1 MKGKKIKDYQ
11 NYSATEDGTIWS
23 YAQTE
28 KGRPLKPQNASQSK
42 KKYHQVRLF
51 SPDTP
56 NGKLQYV
63 HRLVWEAFKGEIP
76 KDKEI
81 DHIDNNPNNNHLSN
95 LQLITRRGN
104 MMKFNREKYGELSFD
119 LYNEIKELDK
129 QGVSKTEIAK
139 KIGKSYTTIWRV
151 LKGKRQ
157 RRIKDKYYYED
168 YDYSK
173 KYTM

>member
-23 YAQTE
+23 YAQTT

-51 SPDTP
+51 SPGTP
-56 NGKLQYV
+56 KGKLQYV
-63 HRLVWEAFKGEIP
+63 HRLVWEAFNGEIP

-81 DHIDNNPNNNHLSN
+81 DHIDNDTNNNHLSN

-129 QGVSKTEIAK
+129 QGVSKTEIEK
-139 KIGKSYTTIWRV
+139 KIVTGKLHHITTTS
-151 LKGKRQ
+151 
-157 RRIKDKYYYED
+157 D
-168 YDYSK
+168 
-173 KYTM
+173 